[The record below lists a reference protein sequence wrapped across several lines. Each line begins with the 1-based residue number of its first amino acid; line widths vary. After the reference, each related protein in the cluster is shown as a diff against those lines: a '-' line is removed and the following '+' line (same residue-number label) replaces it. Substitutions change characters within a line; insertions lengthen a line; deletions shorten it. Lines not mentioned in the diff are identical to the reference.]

1 MADIKLL
8 RGTLIINGN
17 KLSSDDVKTL
27 VELPFDS
34 YDVGNNIFE
43 FNLYDKD
50 DNVLLTLKNIVLKYP
65 ELTIDPL
72 SKSPTEDLERI
83 VKEIDFII
91 SVNNA
96 ARRLLNL
103 IKKYF
108 EKFFGVKIKRFYMP
122 GVDKFRGYFYLFTR
136 FGKEIDFE
144 IEKTD
149 YATFKRLAKFVKYNY
164 GYGFFTLDE
173 DKNVMFRLPFD
184 PSKYF
189 HWSHVFESYTTEAAY
204 NFFLEQLSYIEDDF
218 DKYAV
223 PPPV

>member
-1 MADIKLL
+1 MADIELL
-8 RGTLIINGN
+8 KGTLIIYGN

-27 VELPFDS
+27 AELPFDS

-50 DNVLLTLKNIVLKYP
+50 DNVLLALKNIVLKYP

-91 SVNNA
+91 SANNA

-122 GVDKFRGYFYLFTR
+122 GVDEFRGYIYIFTR

-149 YATFKRLAKFVKYNY
+149 YSTFKRLAKFVKYHY
-164 GYGFFTLDE
+164 GYGFFTLNE
-173 DKNVMFRLPFD
+173 DKNVMFRLPSD
-184 PSKYF
+184 PTKYF
-189 HWSHVFESYTTEAAY
+189 RWSHVLEVRKPEAAF
-204 NFFLEQLSYIEDDF
+204 NFFLEQLSYIEADF